1 MGAIDPQ
8 TKSFTDPQTAI
19 KKEIEDVAVD
29 QTIPD
34 QEKKQLLEELREALK
49 SAQPI
54 QFPSNVELVRRYYD
68 KIDAALG

>member
-1 MGAIDPQ
+1 
-8 TKSFTDPQTAI
+8 
-19 KKEIEDVAVD
+19 
-29 QTIPD
+29 
-34 QEKKQLLEELREALK
+34 LLEELREALK